1 MGLSALAPFIHLPA
15 EEVRSDGGISGI
27 VALLAAELE
36 GGQQGNETLVESLG
50 DRLLVY
56 VLRRAAERA
65 GHSAGWLPATRDPR
79 SHPRVPG
86 RTQQSGGQMD
96 RRRHGR
102 RSRPVSR
109 RLCPSLQG
117 VGRRAPHWAT
127 CRAGGL
133 PWRPGDWPAAG
144 FHCPCWRRRWATSP
158 RLPSRAPSRVFHGMS
173 PTAYFRQSAKA
184 VTG

>member
-65 GHSAGWLPATRDPR
+65 GHSAGWLPATRDPGLT
-79 SHPRVPG
+79 RVFRAVHSNPAAKWTVAG
-86 RTQQSGGQMD
+86 MADEAGLSRAAFA
-96 RRRHGR
+96 RRFKEWVGEPPLGYLQGWRLTLAA
-102 RSRPVSR
+102 R
-109 RLCPSLQG
+109 RLASGRIPLSMLASE
-117 VGRRAPHWAT
+117 VGYESEAAFTRA
-127 CRAGGL
+127 
-133 PWRPGDWPAAG
+133 
-144 FHCPCWRRRWATSP
+144 FKS
-158 RLPSRAPSRVFHGMS
+158 FHGMS